1 MLKLAK
7 LTNERSVNYTVQ
19 VARTKLSPMEYTV
32 LGIAWK
38 RGPCTTYALMMEMSS
53 STSTFFKKRASTT
66 YPLVERLIK
75 NGFLKQ
81 SDEVGARGERSVVVT
96 ECGMAAL
103 QVWLTEPLE
112 FGEVAHTVDFVRLR
126 TFYLGAATPEQ
137 RSLFLASALEQLE
150 AHEALCERAIEK
162 YLGMGDEFSALAT
175 EGVLFETRARMAWL
189 TSTRE
194 RLLKIPTGK
203 PPKR

>member
-1 MLKLAK
+1 
-7 LTNERSVNYTVQ
+7 
-19 VARTKLSPMEYTV
+19 MEYTV

-38 RGPCTTYALMMEMSS
+38 RGPCTTYALMMELST

-66 YPLVERLIK
+66 YPLVERLTK
-75 NGFLKQ
+75 NGYLNQ
-81 SDEVGARGERSVVVT
+81 SDEVGARGERSMVVT
-96 ECGMAAL
+96 ESGMEAL
-103 QVWLTEPLE
+103 QVWLTQPLD

-137 RSLFLASALEQLE
+137 RSKFLDSALEQLR
-150 AHEALCERAIEK
+150 AHEASCVSASKK
-162 YLGMGDEFSALAT
+162 YLEMGDEFSALAS
-175 EGVLFETRARMAWL
+175 EGVLYETRARIEWL
-189 TSTRE
+189 TSARA